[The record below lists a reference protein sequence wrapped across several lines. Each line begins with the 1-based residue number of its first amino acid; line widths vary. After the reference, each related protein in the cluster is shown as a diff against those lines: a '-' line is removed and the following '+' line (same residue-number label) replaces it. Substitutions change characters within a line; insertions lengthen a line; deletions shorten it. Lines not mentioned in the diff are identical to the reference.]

1 MQSHR
6 NCCEW
11 LSSELY
17 STQHAQLYEA
27 DLGKRATRKCIQNME
42 IDLGI
47 QIDKGFL
54 YVLRRAKASQTKETA
69 YTETQSP
76 KKAANRPGSWE
87 LC

>member
-1 MQSHR
+1 M
-6 NCCEW
+6 
-11 LSSELY
+11 
-17 STQHAQLYEA
+17 
-27 DLGKRATRKCIQNME
+27 D

-47 QIDKGFL
+47 EIDKGFL
-54 YVLRRAKASQTKETA
+54 YVLRRAKASRTKETA